1 MKTKQ
6 KETDNS
12 NWAVRFLL
20 FRLYVCSAI
29 PGFPVLY
36 EHHVCLS
43 LFVRESFTHQ
53 PRAEHVRAV
62 GVQSESDGD
71 DNLKRVNIRI
81 QTVFKLNVA
90 TYLVVVQH
98 VRFEDGF
105 DGGVHC
111 RDTCVEQ
118 SGDFSGG
125 HPYIVTGY
133 ADRLVLYDDYVTFHG
148 FSFLDGATC
157 KFLNTVQPCGKVLH
171 VLIEFFF
178 GYLRVNLRRLYALV
192 SEHGADGFDRYAIRE
207 KYRRVLINILL
218 ICFLT
223 VFSLMLRFLAISKL
237 LNPLDN

>member
-81 QTVFKLNVA
+81 QTVFKLNA
-90 TYLVVVQH
+90 
-98 VRFEDGF
+98 F
-105 DGGVHC
+105 DIPRSHST
-111 RDTCVEQ
+111 RP
-118 SGDFSGG
+118 F
-125 HPYIVTGY
+125 
-133 ADRLVLYDDYVTFHG
+133 
-148 FSFLDGATC
+148 
-157 KFLNTVQPCGKVLH
+157 
-171 VLIEFFF
+171 
-178 GYLRVNLRRLYALV
+178 
-192 SEHGADGFDRYAIRE
+192 
-207 KYRRVLINILL
+207 
-218 ICFLT
+218 
-223 VFSLMLRFLAISKL
+223 
-237 LNPLDN
+237 